1 MLRKLIII
9 SILILLYGL
18 IGHYDYVSD
27 LTDAKVVEL
36 GCGHYVHNFMQD
48 RIAEDIREFIGK

>member
-18 IGHYDYVSD
+18 IGHYDYVSEVQ
-27 LTDAKVVEL
+27 TTQ
-36 GCGHYVHNFMQD
+36 QD
-48 RIAEDIREFIGK
+48 NINKQLVINSVQFRDTWGIK